1 MQVYSSY
8 HDKTL
13 YQDKN
18 IINTPIFML
27 KEMLSNVIAMM

>member
-1 MQVYSSY
+1 MQVHSSY
-8 HDKTL
+8 RDETL

-27 KEMLSNVIAMM
+27 KEMCPMLSMM